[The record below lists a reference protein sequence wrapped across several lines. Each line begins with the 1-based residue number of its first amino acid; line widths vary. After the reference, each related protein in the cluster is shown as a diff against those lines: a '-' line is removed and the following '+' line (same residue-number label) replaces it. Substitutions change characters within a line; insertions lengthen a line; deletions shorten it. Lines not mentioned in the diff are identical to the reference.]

1 MKERERE
8 RELDAPISYNKTTQN
23 DEERGRRQNIQ
34 KKHDARNKTN
44 ASSYSYLRGVPDL
57 FVLAHSKHYYIILVL
72 LGVVVI

>member
-1 MKERERE
+1 MKERE

-23 DEERGRRQNIQ
+23 DEERRRRQNIQ
-34 KKHDARNKTN
+34 KKQYGNKTN

-72 LGVVVI
+72 VLGVVV

>member
-23 DEERGRRQNIQ
+23 DEERRRRQNIQ
-34 KKHDARNKTN
+34 KKQYGNKTN